1 MRAVRGWAHLMVGVK
16 FVPPKLLIEAL
27 AEHLKENVKEV
38 QPPEWAFYA
47 KTGCFKDRVPDDPDW
62 WYKRCASLLRKLY
75 LCGPVG
81 VERLR
86 TAYGGRTR
94 NTMKRKHF
102 KKAGGSAIRKALQ
115 QLEKAGLVEK
125 TPKGRVLTSKGRSLL
140 DRIAVDLFKKLAS
153 ERPEL
158 AKYITPSSSA

>member
-1 MRAVRGWAHLMVGVK
+1 MVGVK
-16 FVPPKLLIEAL
+16 FVPPRMLVEEL
-27 AEHLKENVKEV
+27 AQYLKENVKEV
-38 QPPEWAFYA
+38 QPPEWSLYA

-75 LCGPVG
+75 LYGPVG

-94 NTMKRKHF
+94 NTMKRQHF

-115 QLEKAGLVEK
+115 QLEAAGLVQR
-125 TPKGRVLTSKGRSLL
+125 TPKGRVLTNKGKSLL
-140 DRIAVDLFKKLAS
+140 DNLALTIFKRLAR

-158 AKYITPSSSA
+158 AKYITSSPTL

>member
-1 MRAVRGWAHLMVGVK
+1 MVGVK
-16 FVPPKLLIEAL
+16 FVPPRVLIEEL
-27 AEHLKENVKEV
+27 AQYLKENVKEV
-38 QPPEWAFYA
+38 QPPEWSLYA

-75 LCGPVG
+75 LYGPVG

-102 KKAGGSAIRKALQ
+102 RKAGGSAIRKALQ
-115 QLEKAGLVEK
+115 QLEAAGLVQR
-125 TPKGRVLTSKGRSLL
+125 TQKGRVLTNKGKSLL
-140 DRIAVDLFKKLAS
+140 DNIALTIFKRLVH

-158 AKYITPSSSA
+158 AKYATTSSTL

>member
-1 MRAVRGWAHLMVGVK
+1 MVGVK
-16 FVPPKLLIEAL
+16 FVPPRMLVEEL
-27 AEHLKENVKEV
+27 AQYLKENVKEV
-38 QPPEWAFYA
+38 QPPKWSLYA

-75 LCGPVG
+75 LYGPVG

-115 QLEKAGLVEK
+115 QLEAAGLVQR
-125 TPKGRVLTSKGRSLL
+125 TPKGRVLTNKGKSLL
-140 DRIAVDLFKKLAS
+140 DNLALTIFKRLAR

-158 AKYITPSSSA
+158 AKYITSSPTL